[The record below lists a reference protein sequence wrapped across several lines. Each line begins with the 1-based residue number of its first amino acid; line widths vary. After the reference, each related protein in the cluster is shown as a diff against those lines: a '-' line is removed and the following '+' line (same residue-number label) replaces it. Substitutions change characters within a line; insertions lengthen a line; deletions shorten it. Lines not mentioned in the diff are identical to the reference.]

1 MESQRLTPGQERLLE
16 QLIAKLT
23 KWDNLLGLGKPG
35 ARQLR
40 GIIRAEIETYKDQ
53 LIRGRA

>member
-1 MESQRLTPGQERLLE
+1 MEPQRLTPGQERLLE

-40 GIIRAEIETYKDQ
+40 GIIRAKIETYKDQ